1 MYGIERPWGVAVK
14 ATSQARAQPDL
25 ARIAFKIV
33 RMEPSPAAAFAA
45 ANDAVARVRQ
55 ALHQHAI
62 GDELVEGS
70 RLNLTTMWSYVDT
83 PRTFLGYE
91 CQAAFAVEATN
102 LDDVQGLLVDLV
114 AAGANEIESVEFD
127 VRAQSDLH
135 AEARRLAVV
144 AAREKAEDYARAAGV
159 RLGAVVHIA
168 DEEATPFAQ
177 ARALGAAGSG
187 DAPLVPGQ
195 VVVTATVT
203 LGFALAAGSPEDHRN

>member
-1 MYGIERPWGVAVK
+1 MYGIQRPWGVAVK
-14 ATSQARAQPDL
+14 ATAEAQAQPEF
-25 ARIAFKIV
+25 ARITFKIV

-45 ANDAVARVRQ
+45 ANDAVARVRE
-55 ALHQHAI
+55 ALREHAVA
-62 GDELVEGS
+62 DEAVEGS

-91 CQAAFAVEATN
+91 CQAAFTVEATN

-114 AAGANEIESVEFD
+114 AAGANEIESVQFD

-144 AAREKAEDYARAAGV
+144 AAREKAESYARAAGV
-159 RLGAVVHIA
+159 RLGPVVHIA
-168 DEEATPFAQ
+168 DDEATPIP
-177 ARALGAAGSG
+177 RALAMQGPSG
-187 DAPLVPGQ
+187 PDLVPGR

-203 LGFALAAGSPEDHRN
+203 VGFALAQP

>member
-1 MYGIERPWGVAVK
+1 MYGIQPPWGVSVK
-14 ATSQARAQPDL
+14 GMAEARAQPDL

-33 RMEPSPAAAFAA
+33 RMEPSPRAAFAA

-55 ALHQHAI
+55 ALREHAI
-62 GDELVEGS
+62 GDDSVDGS

-91 CQAAFAVEATN
+91 CQAAFTVEATN
-102 LDDVQGLLVDLV
+102 LDDLQGLLVDLV
-114 AAGANEIESVEFD
+114 AVGANEIESVQFD

-144 AAREKAEDYARAAGV
+144 AARDKAEGYARAAGV
-159 RLGAVVHIA
+159 RLGPVVHIA
-168 DEEATPFAQ
+168 DEEATPFPHD
-177 ARALGAAGSG
+177 RALAMR
-187 DAPLVPGQ
+187 APGGPDLVPGQ

-203 LGFALAAGSPEDHRN
+203 VAFALAQA